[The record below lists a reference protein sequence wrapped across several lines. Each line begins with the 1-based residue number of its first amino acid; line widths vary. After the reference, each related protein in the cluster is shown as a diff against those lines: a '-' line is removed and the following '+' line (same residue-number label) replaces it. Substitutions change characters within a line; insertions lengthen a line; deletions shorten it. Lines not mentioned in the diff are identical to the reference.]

1 MKKTRIYDAETCK
14 AVLLNQK
21 HRSFLRELIFNTT
34 SIVRRNAPETFAR
47 ANFHMINILDKLEQ
61 YDLEHERQSILR
73 FAHACEDAGSLTSA
87 MRIRW

>member
-1 MKKTRIYDAETCK
+1 MVTRIYDAETCRS
-14 AVLLNQK
+14 VLLNKK

-61 YDLEHERQSILR
+61 YDLNSERQAILR
-73 FAHACEDAGSLTSA
+73 FAHACEDAGHLSSA
-87 MRIRW
+87 SRIRW